1 MFRLRGDMRGL
12 LKTQSQIVTGRRY
25 SLGYNALDD
34 TTRRRNPQRATSAE
48 SHILTSLKR
57 DKASATVRDDRR
69 NMSILAW
76 MIRRHMDNVSRFTP
90 NFRVPG
96 HTPDNQHPEIAAL
109 NATVRRLLRWHSS
122 RRNFDALGRHGRNE
136 WLRMFEACK
145 VIEGDAGGLKAKGGK
160 LQGIEGDRIRKPTD
174 WGKKKPSQKIQ
185 DSVTDEGLTFDGDGR
200 RSGFCICRRTTGT
213 SMEFERIVSDED
225 MVFDAYWPDR
235 FDSNRGISPLMTA
248 LSEGADVRE
257 SWEWH
262 LLKIKA
268 SGLFGFAFTRTS
280 EDEMLS
286 SQGEPNS
293 DYPQDAD
300 GHASES
306 AAYTQQV
313 SAAVKGRGLINLD
326 LDPGD
331 DVKSI
336 ESGSPNPNVIPF
348 TREIIRSILLSLD
361 IPFTFYDSLTASFS
375 ARIADRNEYEES
387 CEWKREK
394 LIEVLDEVY
403 GGWLFGK
410 WAEAD
415 WLGFGSALARAKM
428 THEEAAAYLQWVPA
442 GRPWLDKR
450 SEMAGHILALSAG
463 ATSTPRICAQYGK
476 DAYDIAEEQ
485 REYLEA
491 AGAPLLYAQ
500 GGQVAVQAIMAAMG
514 EQPAQE
520 APQPKERGEDE

>member
-1 MFRLRGDMRGL
+1 MGK
-12 LKTQSQIVTGRRY
+12 LKTAVQIARGRKY
-25 SLGYNALDD
+25 SFGYNSIED
-34 TTRRRNPQRATSAE
+34 TTRRRNPQRRTSSE
-48 SHILTSLKR
+48 VHVLTPPKR
-57 DKASATVRDDRR
+57 ERASATVRDDRR

-96 HTPDNQHPEIAAL
+96 DTPGNEHPEIREL
-109 NATVRRLLRWHSS
+109 NATVRRLLRWHGR
-122 RRNFDALGRHGRNE
+122 RRNFDALGRHGRDE

-145 VIEGDAGGLKAKGGK
+145 VIEGDAGGLKVKGGM
-160 LQGIEGDRIRKPTD
+160 LQGIEGDRIRKPSD
-174 WGKKKPSQKIQ
+174 WGNKPPTKKIQ
-185 DSVTDEGLTFDGDGR
+185 DGVTSEGLTFDSDGKR
-200 RSGFCICRRTTGT
+200 TGFCVCRRMNG
-213 SMEFERIVSDED
+213 SAMQFEKIIDESDME
-225 MVFDAYWPDR
+225 FDAYWPDR
-235 FDSNRGISPLMTA
+235 FDSNRGVSPLLTA

-268 SGLFGFAFTRTS
+268 SGLFGFAFKRAG
-280 EDEMLS
+280 EDEMNVA
-286 SQGEPNS
+286 QGEPNT
-293 DYPQDAD
+293 DYPQD
-300 GHASES
+300 GEGKASEKAS
-306 AAYTQQV
+306 YLSQV
-313 SAAVKGRGLINLD
+313 ASGIKSRGLINLD

-348 TREIIRSILLSLD
+348 TREIVRSVLLALD

-394 LIEVLDEVY
+394 LIEFLDAIY
-403 GGWLFGK
+403 GGWLFEM
-410 WAEAD
+410 WDTANI
-415 WLGFGSALARAKM
+415 LGFGDALKAAKM
-428 THEEAAAYLQWVPA
+428 TYDEAAAYLEWVPA

-450 SEMAGHILALSAG
+450 NEMAGHILALSAG
-463 ATSTPRICAQYGK
+463 ATSTPRICAQYGL

-520 APQPKERGEDE
+520 NEPQERSDDE